1 MAATDLRPLSLGELL
16 DRTFS
21 YYRKHFLLFVG
32 IMALPQALI
41 VATNLI
47 LLPFRTP
54 RFTAAP
60 PSPAGAAARISS
72 TFTTFMISFGIIMVV
87 YMLVYCIALGAT
99 TVALSEVHLG
109 RATTV
114 ANAYRSLRG
123 KVLRLFDVVFSIV
136 VRAMGI
142 YLGFILAGIIV
153 IAIPLTAYALRGEPN
168 PLVMAGFGILTIL
181 GMLVGVVFA
190 VILIMR
196 YALAVPA
203 LVLENLKARE
213 AIKRSVALA
222 KGRLWRIFL
231 TVVLMYIL
239 SMVVVAVFQGPF
251 MLAMFFVAARSHAVP
266 LWLEVPMN
274 ISAGIGGA
282 LSGPL
287 LIIALPLHYYDA
299 RVRKEGYDLQLM
311 MANLDRPSEGAGMPS
326 PAASPAPSGN

>member
-16 DRTFS
+16 DHTFS

-32 IMALPQALI
+32 IMALPQAII
-41 VATNLI
+41 VGTNLI
-47 LLPFRTP
+47 LLPFRAP
-54 RFTAAP
+54 QFTAAP
-60 PSPAGAAARISS
+60 PNPAGAAARLSS
-72 TFTTFMISFGIIMVV
+72 SFTTFLISFGLVMIV

-109 RATTV
+109 RATTI
-114 ANAYRSLRG
+114 ASAYRSLRG
-123 KVLRLFDVVFSIV
+123 RILRLFDVVISIV
-136 VRAMGI
+136 VRAIGI
-142 YLGFILAGIIV
+142 YVVFILAGIV
-153 IAIPLTAYALRGEPN
+153 IIALPFAAFAARGKPN
-168 PLVMAGFGILTIL
+168 PLLMAGLGLLMIL
-181 GMLVGVVFA
+181 GMLVGIVLA

-222 KGRLWRIFL
+222 KGNLWRIFL
-231 TVVLMYIL
+231 TVVLMYII

-251 MLAMFFVAARSHAVP
+251 WLALMVVAVKTHSVP

-287 LIIALPLHYYDA
+287 LIIALALHYYDA

-311 MANLDRPSEGAGMPS
+311 MANLDRASEGAGMPS
-326 PAASPAPSGN
+326 SAASPAPSGN